1 MKPGNRAQNSKP
13 VQSIEDMIRIAKRVN
28 SKLRSSLT
36 DLEKEIE
43 QIQEEIKAAGKI
55 GGAQLCLHPRQ
66 LVGKWLMRLT

>member
-55 GGAQLCLHPRQ
+55 GGLNFVCT
-66 LVGKWLMRLT
+66 LVSWWASG